1 MPSLSDRIAMLRRGG
16 RAPRE
21 AALLEA
27 ITWAGEAEADTLV
40 IEALE
45 CLRTS
50 RDPKHLLLT
59 TLSAWPRLGT
69 LVRDAVLSAA
79 GDDLDELVGGMAHAE
94 RSAARTAAAV
104 LSCDILLGPRQPSV
118 ERRRAVGSVLQTL
131 VIDADADV
139 ALAARDAVARACDHA
154 AESPENHAPALLE
167 DPLEKAL
174 VAALSGYVEHRH
186 NAVIATALKVAHAPG
201 TALRKWLAHDNE
213 PGHMALRAAAR
224 RMNPDHAIPRLI
236 AWLAIPALA
245 PVAAEWAEL
254 GGSMSQSKLLASAHL
269 LTLRGR
275 AHALRRVRSVEKLLP
290 SDARL
295 AEDPAPLRRGSIR
308 LARLVAR
315 PERRLLHVSGFL
327 ADPDPEARMDAVGA
341 LGQEPPG
348 RLVDDA
354 LTDFTLD
361 PCPEVSAMAAC
372 VLASAQSPAR
382 RRTVI
387 PCFRTLLRSPHAP
400 TRTLADLVLREFDPF
415 APTERDRLWD
425 HAVPAARAAGT
436 SDLERQRFVEEAVEQ
451 LRSGPARQRVGV
463 LSTIARLRLI
473 PHVFDELVALV
484 GDKDQRVGAKAVNL
498 LGRSG
503 DPRAARVLRTATNH
517 PDPRTRAE
525 AVEGLWRL
533 QPADQ
538 PTDFTV
544 WLDDETPR
552 VRANAA
558 RAVLGIDPP
567 QALRTV
573 EAMLR
578 DERAAHRASGLWL
591 AEVGGGNGGLVELTS
606 LVVDL
611 ARVESDP
618 IAQCRAKRCAARLIA
633 KSRLMWTHQGI
644 GFAADSGMDR
654 FDAEHTEHTEHAEP
668 RSALEAQGG
677 TR

>member
-1 MPSLSDRIAMLRRGG
+1 MPSLSDRIAMLRRSG

-27 ITWAGEAEADTLV
+27 ITWAGETEADTLV

-79 GDDLDELVGGMAHAE
+79 GDDLDELLGGMAHAE
-94 RSAARTAAAV
+94 RSAARAAAAV

-131 VIDADADV
+131 VIDADSDV
-139 ALAARDAVARACDHA
+139 ALAARDAASRACDHA

-315 PERRLLHVSGFL
+315 PERRLLHISGFL
-327 ADPDPEARMDAVGA
+327 ADPDAEARIDAVGA
-341 LGQEPPG
+341 LGLEPPG

-400 TRTLADLVLREFDPF
+400 TRSLADLVLREFDPF
-415 APTERDRLWD
+415 APTEGDRLWD
-425 HAVPAARAAGT
+425 HAAPAARAADT
-436 SDLERQRFVEEAVEQ
+436 DQQRFINEAVEQ
-451 LRSGPARQRVGV
+451 LRSGPVRQRVGV
-463 LSTIARLRLI
+463 LCTLARLRLI
-473 PHVFDELVALV
+473 PHIFDELITLV

-503 DPRAARVLRTATNH
+503 DPRAARVLRATTNH

-533 QPADQ
+533 QPQDQ
-538 PTDFTV
+538 PTDFTQ
-544 WLDDETPR
+544 WLNDETPR

-558 RAVLGIDPP
+558 RAVLSIDPP

-578 DERAAHRASGLWL
+578 DERATHRASGLWL
-591 AEVGGGNGGLVELTS
+591 AEVGGGTGGLVELTS

-611 ARVESDP
+611 ARVETHP
-618 IAQCRAKRCAARLIA
+618 IAQRRAKRCAARLIA
-633 KSRLMWTHQGI
+633 RSRLMWTHQGI
-644 GFAADSGMDR
+644 GVAADSGMDR
-654 FDAEHTEHTEHAEP
+654 FEAEQSEP
-668 RSALEAQGG
+668 ADALETQGG
-677 TR
+677 VR